1 MDLARLASDD
11 ILMPRY
17 FFHIS
22 DERGWTKDHEGSQ
35 FDSVEAARVEAVKAS
50 KTVVGQQLIKGRSLE
65 VALAGKI
72 VVSDEHEQVLFA
84 VKCSEAVHADESR
97 LINRN
102 PQPRT

>member
-1 MDLARLASDD
+1 MHLARLASDD

-35 FDSVEAARVEAVKAS
+35 FDNVEAARVEAVKAS

-84 VKCSEAVHADESR
+84 VKFSEAVHADESGA
-97 LINRN
+97 
-102 PQPRT
+102 